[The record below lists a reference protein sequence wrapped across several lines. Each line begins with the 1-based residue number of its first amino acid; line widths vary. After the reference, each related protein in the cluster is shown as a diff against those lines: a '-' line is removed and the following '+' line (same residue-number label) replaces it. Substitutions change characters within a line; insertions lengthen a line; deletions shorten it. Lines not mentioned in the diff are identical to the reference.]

1 MIASPRGRKVS
12 QVRMDPVTIEYRPQ
26 NFPAIETAIL
36 EALRDGAELVVLD
49 LDSVAG
55 LDSAALRELIKL
67 LRLAR
72 SNGGELAL
80 RSTRTNA
87 LRTLSVT
94 GLDRVFPVL
103 QPTAA

>member
-1 MIASPRGRKVS
+1 MIASPRGRNVS
-12 QVRMDPVTIEYRPQ
+12 QFRMDPVTIEYRPQ
-26 NFPAIETAIL
+26 NLPAIEAAIL
-36 EALRDGAELVVLD
+36 EALRDGAERVVLD

-72 SNGGELAL
+72 SSGGDLAL

-103 QPTAA
+103 QPRAA